1 MKSNFLNLSTK
12 DFVKGTIVA
21 FIIAL
26 LTGLYNGIEAGTFAF
41 TWIFFKPI
49 IMTSLGAMIAYLL
62 KNFLSNSDD
71 KFLKKEK

>member
-12 DFVKGTIVA
+12 DFVKGIIVA
-21 FIIAL
+21 FITAL

-71 KFLKKEK
+71 KFLKKE

>member
-12 DFVKGTIVA
+12 DFVKGIIVA
-21 FIIAL
+21 FITAL

-49 IMTSLGAMIAYLL
+49 VITSIGAMIAYLL
-62 KNFLSNSDD
+62 KNLSSEFER
-71 KFLKKEK
+71 KFLKKE